1 MKFYFIL
8 VSPSRLVYSGDVES
22 VSLPGT
28 DGEVSILAHH
38 THIVARLIPGEIM
51 VKKSDESGDVNIQRF
66 HISSGMAEM
75 SREGRLTVFIS
86 EALTAYSE
94 AATSR

>member
-1 MKFYFIL
+1 MKFYFTL
-8 VSPSRLVYSGDVES
+8 VDPLRLVYGGNVES

-28 DGEVSILAHH
+28 GGEFSVLAHH
-38 THIVARLIPGEIM
+38 THIVARLIPGEIT

-66 HISSGMAEM
+66 RMSGGMAEM

-86 EALTAYSE
+86 EALTVGSE
-94 AATSR
+94 EASSR